1 MFREIEDKI
10 CEHFNVTL
18 DLLIGKNCFG
28 KASLARNYLWY
39 ILHCDYNLSINTIS
53 KEYDRTQR
61 RIKRVVSKT
70 KYLVTTQRLYKEHY
84 EKIKQL

>member
-1 MFREIEDKI
+1 MFREIENKI
-10 CEHFNVTL
+10 CRYFNVTQ
-18 DLLIGKNCFG
+18 DLLVGKNCFG
-28 KASLARNYLWY
+28 QASLARNYLWY
-39 ILHCDYNLSINTIS
+39 ILHYDYNLSINTIS

-84 EKIKQL
+84 EKIKLL

>member
-1 MFREIEDKI
+1 MFREIERKI

-39 ILHCDYNLSINTIS
+39 ILHNDYKMSINTIS
-53 KEYDRTQR
+53 KEYDRTPR
-61 RIKRVVSKT
+61 RVKRVVSKT
-70 KYLVTTQRLYKEHY
+70 KYLVTTQKLYKEHY